1 MKKIIVLLTALL
13 LLTSFVYSS
22 DESEHFRGYAPAS
35 LNPGLPG
42 GGNTDEDSTFYHST
56 YETGMEGWTTQDL
69 TVQTNHWNI
78 DQFNAYQGNSWW
90 CGDSSAGASG
100 IMGYDN
106 FWLQYMDSPVLNL
119 TGAVSP
125 TLTFKVYWSME
136 SYSSVPPP
144 PPYNGWD
151 GCNVWISTN
160 GGSTFAPLTP
170 VSPTYSCTSL
180 SSFGTVWRMGPNIP
194 GWAGDSGGWLDAQ
207 FNLSAYATNN
217 VIIRFALASDRAVSS
232 ATGHPEL
239 LGFFVDNVTLSAGD
253 STYLYN
259 DADSTPIPAPFTFEQ
274 GDPFGDWW
282 VMTDLTSYSPTHC
295 MVVDDDHFF
304 INNAL
309 ISPPIILPD
318 NYTLWF
324 EYAVLCDLPD
334 STHGTS
340 TALRDYYFVDL
351 TADGG
356 LTWENQFYD
365 YARSYSYPNWGV
377 CEPDTPYTGNIAMD
391 LSQWGGQT
399 VQLRFRCVTDGDHTT
414 GNGSGLH
421 IDDMWIIGNNLLA
434 NDCGAASLHIPFPT
448 SAGFQIGCSVD
459 LHNYGLNAQSSV
471 MAFFK
476 AGAFTVPLA
485 PWVAIPPESSVP
497 FNFNWTP
504 TAAGDYIC
512 LAYTQLSGDMN
523 PANDTTFAGTV
534 TVNEENL
541 YELGY
546 DNREGMYYYEFDP
559 GSGPLVKF
567 SPPFSTTSWFTL
579 HQVSAQFNGDLT
591 APVEFTAH
599 FYNQG
604 TATTPGTEFR
614 SETFTVS
621 PAQTYPNWWSED
633 LVFIPGQSNYTGDVW
648 VWFEI
653 TDGNAFPHTIG
664 HPQLWGDGH
673 YFSYNGSASTAYD
686 DDLLI
691 RLTIYEGGVGV
702 EDNPAQTPGTF
713 ALHPAYP
720 NPFNASTVINFDL
733 PAASDIN
740 LAVYDITGREV
751 AAIGAGHWASGQH
764 SAVWNASGQA
774 SGVYFVRLTVDGGPS
789 MVRKVVLMK

>member
-1 MKKIIVLLTALL
+1 MKKTLVFLTALL
-13 LLTSFVYSS
+13 LLLSFVYAS
-22 DESEHFRGYAPAS
+22 DETEQFRGYAPAS
-35 LNPGLPG
+35 LLPGLPG
-42 GGNTDEDSTFYHST
+42 GGYTDDDSTFYHST
-56 YETGMEGWTTQDL
+56 YETGMQGWTTQDL
-69 TVQTNHWNI
+69 TIQTNHWNI

-125 TLTFKVYWSME
+125 VLTFKIYWSME
-136 SYSSVPPP
+136 NYTSVPPP

-160 GGSTFAPLTP
+160 SGSTFTPITP
-170 VSPTYSCTSL
+170 VTPAYNCTSL

-217 VIIRFALASDRAVSS
+217 VVLRFALASDRAVSS

-239 LGFFVDNVTLSAGD
+239 LGFFVDNVVVSAGTT
-253 STYLYN
+253 TYLSN
-259 DADSTPIPAPFTFEQ
+259 NADDTPVPAPFTFEQ

-282 VMTDLTSYSPTHC
+282 VMTDLTSYSPTHS

-309 ISPPIILPD
+309 ISPPITLPD
-318 NYTLWF
+318 DYTLWF

-351 TADGG
+351 TDDGG

-365 YARSYSYPNWGV
+365 YARGYCYPNWGI

-399 VQLRFRCVTDGDHTT
+399 IQIRFRCVTDGDHTT

-421 IDDMWIIGNNLLA
+421 IDDLWIIGNNLLA

-448 SAGFQIGCSVD
+448 TIGFQTGCSVD

-471 MAFFK
+471 MAFFR
-476 AGAFTVPLA
+476 ANTFTLPLVPWA
-485 PWVAIPPESSVP
+485 AIPPESSVP
-497 FNFNWTP
+497 FDFNWTP
-504 TAAGDYIC
+504 SAAGVYDCI
-512 LAYTQLSGDMN
+512 AYTQLSGDMN
-523 PANDTTFAGTV
+523 PANDTTSASTV

-559 GSGPLVKF
+559 GDGPLVKF
-567 SPPFSTTSWFTL
+567 SPPFTTSYWFMLTQIRVL
-579 HQVSAQFNGDLT
+579 FNGDLT
-591 APVEFTAH
+591 TPVDFTAH
-599 FYNQG
+599 FFYQG

-614 SETFTVS
+614 SETYTVS
-621 PAQTYPNWWSED
+621 PTQTYPNWWEGE
-633 LVFIPGQSNYTGDVW
+633 IPYVSGSTTYTGDVW
-648 VWFEI
+648 MWLEI
-653 TDGNAFPHTIG
+653 TDGDALPHPIG
-664 HPQLWGDGH
+664 HPQLWGEGH
-673 YFSYNGSASTAYD
+673 YFSYDGEVATAYD
-686 DDLLI
+686 DDMLI
-691 RLTIYEGGVGV
+691 RLVVQEGSSAV
-702 EDNPAQTPGTF
+702 EDISASVPHEF
-713 ALHPAYP
+713 ALQPVYP
-720 NPFNASTVINFDL
+720 NPFNASTVINFEL
-733 PAASDIN
+733 TVASQIK

-751 AAIGAGHWASGQH
+751 QSIVNSHQSLGKHSVVWDAS
-764 SAVWNASGQA
+764 NQA
-774 SGVYFVRLTVDGGPS
+774 SGVYFVRLTVDDGQS